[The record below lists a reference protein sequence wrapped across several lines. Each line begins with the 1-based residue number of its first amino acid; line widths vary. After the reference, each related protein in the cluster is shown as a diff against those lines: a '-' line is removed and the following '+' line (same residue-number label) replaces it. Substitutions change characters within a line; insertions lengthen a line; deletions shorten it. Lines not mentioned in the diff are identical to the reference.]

1 MTNQSRNLANLI
13 MSRRTIHNF
22 VPDKVQDISL
32 IKEAI
37 EIACWAPN
45 HHLTEPWRFYLLG
58 SETITS
64 VCDLNKKILTASSS
78 SDAAQKK
85 YLRWLNIPGWLI
97 VTCRK
102 SANELT
108 YYEDYAACCCVIQ
121 NFMLYLWSNGIG
133 TKWSTG
139 DIIRDDE
146 FYDIIWVNKDL
157 ENVVGIIWYGY
168 SEDTP
173 KTTRKNIS
181 KTLIELP

>member
-22 VPDKVQDISL
+22 VPDKVPDISL

-58 SETITS
+58 SETIAS

-85 YLRWLNIPGWLI
+85 YLRFVLLL
-97 VTCRK
+97 K
-102 SANELT
+102 LH
-108 YYEDYAACCCVIQ
+108 Y
-121 NFMLYLWSNGIG
+121 F
-133 TKWSTG
+133 
-139 DIIRDDE
+139 
-146 FYDIIWVNKDL
+146 
-157 ENVVGIIWYGY
+157 
-168 SEDTP
+168 
-173 KTTRKNIS
+173 
-181 KTLIELP
+181 

>member
-1 MTNQSRNLANLI
+1 M
-13 MSRRTIHNF
+13 
-22 VPDKVQDISL
+22 
-32 IKEAI
+32 
-37 EIACWAPN
+37 
-45 HHLTEPWRFYLLG
+45 
-58 SETITS
+58 
-64 VCDLNKKILTASSS
+64 NKKILTASSS

-133 TKWSTG
+133 TKWATG

-181 KTLIELP
+181 KTLIELQ

>member
-22 VPDKVQDISL
+22 VPDKVPDISL

-85 YLRWLNIPGWLI
+85 YLRLCGVLL
-97 VTCRK
+97 C
-102 SANELT
+102 
-108 YYEDYAACCCVIQ
+108 D
-121 NFMLYLWSNGIG
+121 
-133 TKWSTG
+133 TKFHALSLEQWYW
-139 DIIRDDE
+139 DKM
-146 FYDIIWVNKDL
+146 VNWRYHK
-157 ENVVGIIWYGY
+157 
-168 SEDTP
+168 
-173 KTTRKNIS
+173 R
-181 KTLIELP
+181 